1 MKYEHYLMERVRLGG
16 SKPRSA
22 SSKDSGKYRQSV
34 LGQLQEMFNVRQG
47 SCLCN
52 NEFGLPDFNDLDS
65 SEGFAGALTEYS
77 KSIKDQIERYS
88 PGLNRVR
95 VRYINDVE
103 DPLNIRFEITGRLNV
118 NGGTERVKFE
128 TQKLSN
134 GAIKVV
140 S

>member
-1 MKYEHYLMERVRLGG
+1 MKYEHYLMERIRLGG
-16 SKPRSA
+16 SKPRSVA
-22 SSKDSGKYRQSV
+22 SKDSVKYRESV
-34 LGQLQEMFNVRQG
+34 LGQLQQMFNVRQG

-65 SEGFAGALTEYS
+65 SEGFAGALTEFS
-77 KSIKDQIERYS
+77 KSIKEQIEAFS

-95 VRYINDVE
+95 VRYIHDAE

-118 NGGTERVKFE
+118 DGGTERVKFE
-128 TQKLSN
+128 TQKMSN

-140 S
+140 N